1 MGSAAPIDT
10 RDVARRVPH
19 SVIRKRTAEHLTAS
33 IRTAAHTLTVAEVD
47 YSAVVEARDAH
58 QAAWRAAEGFG
69 LSYLPFIARAVCDA
83 LGDYPLLNSSV
94 DVDDLVVHASV
105 NLGVAVDLDFEGL
118 VVPVVHRA
126 DGLRLAELAR
136 AMRDLAGKA
145 RTRTLSGDD
154 IAGGTFTLTNAGGYG
169 TFMTAPLINPPQV
182 AILSTDGVSM
192 RPVAVPLPD
201 GGHGV
206 AVHPVGNL
214 ALSFDHR
221 AVDGAYASAFLD
233 TVRRTLQERDW
244 STEVPT
250 AWASAPPDW
259 AATWEGLS

>member
-10 RDVARRVPH
+10 RDVARRIPH

-47 YSAVVEARDAH
+47 YSAVVATRDRH
-58 QAAWRAAEGFG
+58 QEAWRAAEGFG

-83 LGDYPLLNSSV
+83 LGEYPLLNASV

-118 VVPVVHRA
+118 VVPVVHGA
-126 DGLRLAELAR
+126 DGLRLNELAR
-136 AMRDLAGKA
+136 RMRALAGQA
-145 RTRTLSGDD
+145 RSRTLSGDD
-154 IAGGTFTLTNAGGYG
+154 IAGGTFTITNAGGYG
-169 TFMTAPLINPPQV
+169 TFLTVPLINPPQV

-192 RPVAVPLPD
+192 RPVAVPLDD

-206 AVHPVGNL
+206 SVHPVGNL

-233 TVRRTLQERDW
+233 TVRRILQDRDW
-244 STEVPT
+244 SVEVVTPE
-250 AWASAPPDW
+250 AADW
-259 AATWEGLS
+259 PGGWEGIS